1 MRAGDEVPGLVRK
14 FLEFPVHGG
23 FQFFHI
29 FAARLLDVCFPWWS
43 RSEMRFPGRLVRL
56 HQFCRSS
63 QLHRVLQG
71 DLESS
76 EEDYNQHRFV
86 GGLDMLTVCL
96 ELQKLSIEIISVHLE
111 SAELFS

>member
-1 MRAGDEVPGLVRK
+1 MRAGDEVSGLVREC
-14 FLEFPVHGG
+14 FEFPVHGG

-29 FAARLLDVCFPWWS
+29 FVARLLDVRFPRWC

-56 HQFCRSS
+56 HQCCRSS

-71 DLESS
+71 DFESS
-76 EEDYNQHRFV
+76 EEDHNQHRFV

-96 ELQKLSIEIISVHLE
+96 EL
-111 SAELFS
+111 